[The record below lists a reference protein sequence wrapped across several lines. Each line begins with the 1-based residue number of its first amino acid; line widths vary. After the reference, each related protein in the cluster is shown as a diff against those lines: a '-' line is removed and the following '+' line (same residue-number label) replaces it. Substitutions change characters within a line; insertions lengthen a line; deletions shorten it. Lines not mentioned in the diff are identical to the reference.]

1 MSLDPAP
8 CKHRALAGS
17 NPGLLKL
24 WAKLWCNIFN
34 AKTLKLK
41 RVLEVN
47 LIFSYLAKLASGPFT
62 ADQLST
68 VSLSMKQPNFGN
80 AACVVIDWRQPP
92 ALTLLPHCPIP
103 RVWITGA
110 TGSHPAQPPYPR
122 ISPAV
127 IWPAPKPTRGSCRS
141 PQQQQGYADSA
152 CSALGFCGK
161 KHSNTCK
168 YCKCWCF
175 TPTLRVIKL

>member
-80 AACVVIDWRQPP
+80 AACVGIDWRQPP

-103 RVWITGA
+103 RVWIIGA

-127 IWPAPKPTRGSCRS
+127 IGLPQNPPVAAAGAPSSSRAMLTVPS
-141 PQQQQGYADSA
+141 Q
-152 CSALGFCGK
+152 L
-161 KHSNTCK
+161 
-168 YCKCWCF
+168 
-175 TPTLRVIKL
+175 